1 MTEVELVDSEGNT
14 ISRDDLEL
22 PDLSESDNSE
32 EDHDGTVDSA
42 ETENEEHS
50 EEDDEQ

>member
-1 MTEVELVDSEGNT
+1 MNIPT
-14 ISRDDLEL
+14 DLA
-22 PDLSESDNSE
+22 DSDNSE

-42 ETENEEHS
+42 ETENEQHS